1 MSLTD
6 KRILL
11 TGGQGFLGHH
21 VTALL
26 KEHCKE
32 LMVVKHDRFDLLND
46 DDAQNMY
53 AIYKPDI
60 VIHLAARVGG
70 IGYNQANPGKLFYEN
85 LKMGMNVIH
94 YAREAQ
100 IKKLVCVGTICSY
113 PKIPPRIPFQEEDL
127 WEGYPEETNA
137 PYGIAKKALLTMCQA
152 YRQQYNMNCIYLMPV
167 NMYGPYDNFNDES
180 SHVIPALIK
189 RFLHAK
195 QNSLPEVKI
204 WGSGQATREF
214 LYVGD
219 CAKVII
225 AATDSYD
232 KPEPMNIGSGQE
244 ILISDLAK
252 LIAGI
257 IGYSGR
263 ITFDNNMPDGQPRRV
278 LNISRIQSELGF
290 QKTSILPLE
299 EGLRRTTEW
308 YLARSQ

>member
-1 MSLTD
+1 
-6 KRILL
+6 
-11 TGGQGFLGHH
+11 
-21 VTALL
+21 
-26 KEHCKE
+26 
-32 LMVVKHDRFDLLND
+32 MVVKHDQFDLLD
-46 DDAQNMY
+46 DDDTRNMY
-53 AIYKPDI
+53 TIYKPDV

-70 IGYNQANPGKLFYEN
+70 IGYNQANPGKLFYQN
-85 LKMGMNVIH
+85 LKMGMNIIH
-94 YAREAQ
+94 YAREAL

-113 PKIPPRIPFQEEDL
+113 PKIPPRIPFQEEDF

-167 NMYGPYDNFNDES
+167 NMYGPYDNFKDES

-219 CAKVII
+219 CAKVIVT
-225 AATDSYD
+225 ATDSYD
-232 KPEPMNIGSGQE
+232 KLDPMNIGSGQE

-278 LNISRIQSELGF
+278 LDISRMQSELGF

-299 EGLRRTTEW
+299 EGLRRTIEW
-308 YLARSQ
+308 YLQRSQ